1 MHHDPLRSVFT
12 DWFVV
17 RAVPTEVRESL
28 RLRFNIGGKNV
39 NMEAVLDRFR
49 LVNRLEDELRPTP
62 LLGVSFMD
70 PVAILGL
77 VDNPALAP
85 IAADAAERLRRVAAA
100 LES

>member
-49 LVNRLEDELRPTP
+49 LVKCPC
-62 LLGVSFMD
+62 
-70 PVAILGL
+70 
-77 VDNPALAP
+77 
-85 IAADAAERLRRVAAA
+85 
-100 LES
+100 